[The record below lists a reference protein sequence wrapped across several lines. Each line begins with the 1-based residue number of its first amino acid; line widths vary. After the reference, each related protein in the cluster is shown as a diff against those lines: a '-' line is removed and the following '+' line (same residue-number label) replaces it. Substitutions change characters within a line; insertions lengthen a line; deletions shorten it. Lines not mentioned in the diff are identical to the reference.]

1 MVCLS
6 DDRENGEL
14 QVSFQG
20 SLRFTIG
27 SKRVQSTLF
36 LAIQIQKEHSIE
48 DLLNFLTV
56 YKSIIE
62 T

>member
-14 QVSFQG
+14 QVPFQG
-20 SLRFTIG
+20 SLRFTVG
-27 SKRVQSTLF
+27 SRKSPIYIVSGHPDTKRSF
-36 LAIQIQKEHSIE
+36 HRRFAK
-48 DLLNFLTV
+48 FLTV

>member
-20 SLRFTIG
+20 SLRFTVG
-27 SKRVQSTLF
+27 SK
-36 LAIQIQKEHSIE
+36 
-48 DLLNFLTV
+48 
-56 YKSIIE
+56 KSPIYIVSGHPD
-62 T
+62 TKRAFHRRFA